1 MTAGHAPEEEHDW
14 VSGHAH
20 EPNPLP
26 PQGDGGFFVQTPGG
40 ARIALTLAALMSM
53 PYTEVSGCLIVSTG
67 HGASGPFTFG
77 GVRLDDVLAHVA
89 GLAAGQARGQSVWR
103 YVNVISADGFGT
115 RLFPAHLT
123 GGHPILLAYHRD
135 GEPLTREQ
143 GLVRLIVPDDTK
155 DALRQVKWIAN
166 VVIVSEGTPA
176 RAESGSNADS

>member
-1 MTAGHAPEEEHDW
+1 MAAGHAPEEEHDW

-26 PQGDGGFFVQTPGG
+26 PQGDGGFFVQTAGG
-40 ARIALTLAALMSM
+40 AGIALTVVALLVM
-53 PYTEVSGCLIVSTG
+53 PYTEVGGCLIVSTG

-77 GVRLDDVLAHVA
+77 GVRLDDVLAHVTR
-89 GLAAGQARGQSVWR
+89 LAAGQVQGQLVWR

-123 GGHPILLAYHRD
+123 GGHPILLAYRRD

-155 DALRQVKWIAN
+155 DALRQVKWIAKI
-166 VVIVSEGTPA
+166 VIVSDDMPE
-176 RAESGSNADS
+176 RVENVSDADS